1 MSTLNVNQIYEAD
14 GSQFRFN
21 TDVVLIQSQ
30 TGNDL
35 GAALIFDDL
44 DVSTY
49 KSFRLAFAL
58 LPDNAVDGYYF
69 NLRFRTGGSS
79 GADDTTS
86 NYNFDYHYSYQTDGG
101 AQIARIDYSYAG
113 INHTVGATDANEG
126 VNGFM
131 DITFNRS
138 PDSFDTGAGGTY
150 AHWSTAMFNES
161 ANYRGSS
168 GRCAYNNSSIV
179 NHTGFKIYM
188 GTGTAESGGFDKYKY
203 ALYGVKG

>member
-1 MSTLNVNQIYEAD
+1 MSTLKVNAITNVD
-14 GSQFRFN
+14 GSAFRAN
-21 TDVVLIQSQ
+21 TDVVKLQAA
-30 TGNDL
+30 TGTDL

-44 DVSTY
+44 AVSTY
-49 KSFRLAFAL
+49 RSFRLVFAL

-86 NYNFDYHYSYQTDGG
+86 NYNFDYHYSYNTDNDS
-101 AQIARIDYSYAG
+101 QIARIDYSYSG
-113 INHTVGATDANEG
+113 INHTVGGTDASEG
-126 VNGFM
+126 VNGVM

-138 PDSFDTGAGGTY
+138 GDDFNTGAGGTF

-161 ANYRGSS
+161 SGYRGSS
-168 GRCAYNNSSIV
+168 GRCAYNNSSTV

-188 GTGTAESGGFDKYKY
+188 GTGSAESGGFDRYKY
-203 ALYGVKG
+203 ALYGFKG